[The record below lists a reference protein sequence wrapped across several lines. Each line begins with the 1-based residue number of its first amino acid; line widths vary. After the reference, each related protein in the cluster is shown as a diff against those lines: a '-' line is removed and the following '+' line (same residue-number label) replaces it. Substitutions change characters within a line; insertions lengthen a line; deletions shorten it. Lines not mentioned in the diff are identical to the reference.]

1 MEYRVYDIKEDRWV
15 KDNVYLAPN
24 GDLFKIKQSL
34 FGMVKI
40 PMALDSDRYVY
51 YKSIGL
57 YDKEN
62 TLIYEGDYVA
72 ANVANNK
79 TVVGIVG
86 FAHELSA
93 YVIFC
98 VNYNEYYTLGSEV
111 AEFVK
116 VIGNV
121 FDGYE
126 NEEEQNGQ
134 QTLQESET

>member
-1 MEYRVYDIKEDRWV
+1 MFRVYDTEKKCWIKD
-15 KDNVYLAPN
+15 DVYLSLS
-24 GDLFKIKQSL
+24 GELFKIKQSL

-40 PMALDSDRYVY
+40 PMALDSDRYIC

-72 ANVANNK
+72 AKVANDR
-79 TVVGIVG
+79 TVIGIVG

-98 VNYNEYYTLGSEV
+98 VNYDEYYTLGSEV